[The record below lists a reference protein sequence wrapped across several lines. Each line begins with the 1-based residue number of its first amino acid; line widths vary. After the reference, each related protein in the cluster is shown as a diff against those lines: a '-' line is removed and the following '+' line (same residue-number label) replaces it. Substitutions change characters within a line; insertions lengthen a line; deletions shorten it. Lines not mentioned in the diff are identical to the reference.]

1 ETRIPRFDGEEK
13 SIVGGAS
20 ETVPVKNGMMPARQ
34 PVHDQVR
41 KKGGESRE
49 KHGQL
54 EHDREKRRHR
64 CPVERFSVYDHRI
77 NEPGG
82 TELFRCKSES
92 GKSIITSLIA
102 IIGRKRMKRRKRE
115 RKIPWVPIKV
125 QMSTQVGMNKPHEL
139 GRKSRCNPP
148 TMMMKR
154 SNHIPTFTHIETK

>member
-1 ETRIPRFDGEEK
+1 HNGDEQPAGFGKAIVRCYFTDTRSPRFEGEEK
-13 SIVGGAS
+13 SIGGGAS
-20 ETVPVKNGMMPARQ
+20 STVPVKNGMMPARQ

-82 TELFRCKSES
+82 TEFES
-92 GKSIITSLIA
+92 NRG
-102 IIGRKRMKRRKRE
+102 
-115 RKIPWVPIKV
+115 
-125 QMSTQVGMNKPHEL
+125 
-139 GRKSRCNPP
+139 
-148 TMMMKR
+148 
-154 SNHIPTFTHIETK
+154 